1 MRAGGIEEGGEISRI
16 LMFPHK
22 SRKYNVGLIA
32 LHCHPNR
39 WPFWY
44 HPRLMTRCTPLQ
56 IAANSVASTAVDE
69 RRRKLVGTS
78 IQIKKDRECD

>member
-1 MRAGGIEEGGEISRI
+1 MRAGGMEEGGGISRI
-16 LMFPHK
+16 LMFPSK
-22 SRKYNVGLIA
+22 SRKHNVGLIT
-32 LHCHPNR
+32 LHCHPRR

-56 IAANSVASTAVDE
+56 IAANAVVSTTIDE

-78 IQIKKDRECD
+78 IQIKKGS